1 MYWFGALKMSPRF
14 RMADPPPNDTPTPI
28 ALIYWGR
35 LGAGAA
41 LMSQIAEAM
50 ARDARFDLYL
60 SPSLNSELPPQFPAE
75 RLLPIRTFAGP
86 LGLLARTL
94 GLKHTVGR
102 LVRDLKARKVRAIV
116 TIMPH
121 VWGLAL
127 QRAAAKAGIRTLLI
141 VHDADPHPGERR
153 PVLDW
158 LVRREIR
165 ASDRIVTFSDHV
177 ADRLKMRGD
186 VPEDR
191 IARLY
196 HPIFR
201 FGAQSAARRHAP
213 FQLLFFG
220 RILPYKGVGMLLQA
234 FARLR
239 AEGADIALTVV
250 GRGEIGAPDALTS
263 QPGLTI
269 RTGWVAPDAI
279 GGILAEADAIALPY
293 LEASQSGVV
302 AAAFGAGLPV
312 VATPVGGL
320 AEQVADGDTGV
331 LARSVEASD
340 FAAAVRRLVE
350 TPGLYETCRAGAAA
364 QAGRQSPERFAA
376 VLGDA
381 ILRTLETLPRT

>member
-1 MYWFGALKMSPRF
+1 
-14 RMADPPPNDTPTPI
+14 MADTPPNYSKTPI
-28 ALIYWGR
+28 ALVYWGR

-41 LMSQIAEAM
+41 LMSQTAEAM

-60 SPSLNSELPPQFPAE
+60 SPSLHSELPPQFPPA
-75 RLLPIRTFAGP
+75 RLVPIRTFSGP
-86 LGLLARTL
+86 VGLVARTL
-94 GLKHTVGR
+94 ILPLTVRR
-102 LVRDLKARKVRAIV
+102 LVRDLKARGVRAIV

-127 QRAAAKAGIRTLLI
+127 ERAASRAGIRTLLI

-153 PVLDW
+153 PVLDR

-165 ASDRIVTFSDHV
+165 GSDMIVTFSDHV
-177 ADRLKMRGD
+177 ADRLAERGD
-186 VPEDR
+186 APEDR

-201 FGAQSAARRHAP
+201 FGARPAAEPHKP
-213 FQLLFFG
+213 FRLLFFG
-220 RILPYKGVGMLLQA
+220 RILPYKGVGMLLEA
-234 FARLR
+234 FAQLKSAG
-239 AEGADIALTVV
+239 AEVALTIV
-250 GRGEIGAPDALTS
+250 GRGAIDAPAALMS

-320 AEQVADGDTGV
+320 REQVEDGTTGV
-331 LARSVEASD
+331 LARGTAPED
-340 FAAAVRRLVE
+340 FAQAILQLVE
-350 TPGLYETCRAGAAA
+350 TPGLYETCRAGASA
-364 QAGRQSPERFAA
+364 QAECRSPERFAA
-376 VLGDA
+376 ALGDA
-381 ILRTLETLPRT
+381 VLKTIETLPRT

>member
-1 MYWFGALKMSPRF
+1 MYWFTAANMSVRF
-14 RMADPPPNDTPTPI
+14 RMADTPENHSKTPI
-28 ALIYWGR
+28 ALVYWGR

-41 LMSQIAEAM
+41 LMSQIGEAM
-50 ARDARFDLYL
+50 VLDARFELYL
-60 SPSLNSELPPQFPAE
+60 SPSLNSELPPVFPAA

-86 LGLLARTL
+86 AGLLARTL
-94 GLKHTVGR
+94 ILPLTVRR
-102 LVRDLKARKVRAIV
+102 LVRDLKARGVRAIV
-116 TIMPH
+116 TVMPH

-127 QRAAAKAGIRTLLI
+127 LRAARRAGIRTLLI

-153 PVLDW
+153 PVLDR
-158 LVRREIR
+158 LAAREIR
-165 ASDRIVTFSDHV
+165 GSDRIVTFSDHV
-177 ADRLKMRGD
+177 ADRLAGRGD
-186 VPEDR
+186 VPENR

-201 FGAQSAARRHAP
+201 FGAKPPAQVHRP
-213 FQLLFFG
+213 FRLLFFG
-220 RILPYKGVGMLLQA
+220 RILPYKGVGMLLDA

-239 AEGADIALTVV
+239 AGGADIALTVV
-250 GRGEIGAPDALTS
+250 GRGEIDAPAALMS

-279 GGILAEADAIALPY
+279 GAILAEADAVALPY

-320 AEQVADGDTGV
+320 KEQVEDGAAGV
-331 LARSVEASD
+331 LARGTTAAD
-340 FAAAVRRLVE
+340 FAEAIRRLVE
-350 TPGLYETCRAGAAA
+350 APGLYEICRAGAEA
-364 QAGRQSPERFAA
+364 QAEKHSLENFAA

-381 ILRTLETLPRT
+381 VVKTIETPPRT

>member
-1 MYWFGALKMSPRF
+1 
-14 RMADPPPNDTPTPI
+14 MADTPPNHSKTPI
-28 ALIYWGR
+28 ALVYWGR

-60 SPSLNSELPPQFPAE
+60 SPSLHSELPPEFAAA

-86 LGLLARTL
+86 VGLLARTL
-94 GLKHTVGR
+94 ILPLTVRR
-102 LVRDLKARKVRAIV
+102 LVRDLKARNVRAIV

-121 VWGLAL
+121 VWGLTL
-127 QRAAAKAGIRTLLI
+127 QRAARRAGIRTLLI

-153 PVLDW
+153 PMLDR
-158 LVRREIR
+158 LVAQEIR
-165 ASDRIVTFSDHV
+165 GSDRIVTFSGHV
-177 ADRLKMRGD
+177 ADRLVQRGD
-186 VPEDR
+186 VPEAR
-191 IARLY
+191 IVRLY

-201 FGAQSAARRHAP
+201 FGAQPATEAHKP
-213 FQLLFFG
+213 FRLLFFG
-220 RILPYKGVGMLLQA
+220 RILPYKGVGMLLEA

-239 AEGADIALTVV
+239 AEGADVALTVV
-250 GRGEIGAPDALTS
+250 GRGKIDAPAALLS

-279 GGILAEADAIALPY
+279 GGILAEADAVALPY

-320 AEQVADGDTGV
+320 KEQVADNATGV
-331 LARSVEASD
+331 LSRNTKPED
-340 FAAAVRRLVE
+340 FAQAIRRLVE

-364 QAGRQSPERFAA
+364 QAEAQSPEHFAKA
-376 VLGDA
+376 LGDA
-381 ILRTLETLPRT
+381 VLETIETLPRP